1 MDINLIGFDITLGR
15 KKPENIINEGNACPF
30 CDREHLS
37 DIIATDGDMI
47 LLKNKYNVLE
57 DADQLVLIEGRS
69 CHSDMPD
76 YSPDHMHRLIRFG
89 VSHWLRLLDSGQY
102 KSVVFFKNYG
112 PMSGG
117 TLRHPHMQIIGFHNI
132 DDHLMFHPA
141 DFEGLTIHETPDVV
155 FNISTCPR
163 IGFGEFNI
171 VPTSNEPL
179 DTVADYIQIA
189 VDNIMHHFHR
199 RCHSYNI
206 FFYRDHGVLR
216 VKILP
221 RFATSPLFIGYNIH
235 LRPNNLEDMAASV
248 QKIYFDKK

>member
-30 CDREHLS
+30 CDRDHLT

-57 DADQLVLIEGRS
+57 NADQFVLIEGRD
-69 CHSDMPD
+69 CHADMPD
-76 YSPDHMHRLIRFG
+76 YTLEHMHRLIRFG
-89 VSHWLRLLDSGQY
+89 TAHWLRLLASKQY
-102 KSVVFFKNYG
+102 QAVVFFKNYG

-117 TLRHPHMQIIGFHNI
+117 TLRHPHMQIIGFHQM
-132 DDHLMFHPA
+132 DEQLMFRPT
-141 DFEGLTIHETPDVV
+141 DFEGLTIHETSDVI

-171 VPTSNEPL
+171 VPKNNGPL
-179 DTVADYIQIA
+179 DTIADYIQIS
-189 VDNIMHHFHR
+189 VDYIMHHFHR

-206 FFYRDHGVLR
+206 FFYDDHGVLR
-216 VKILP
+216 VKIL
-221 RFATSPLFIGYNIH
+221 RRVATAPLFIGYNSH
-235 LRPNNLEDMAASV
+235 LRPNNLEDMVANV
-248 QKIYFDKK
+248 QKIYFKKK